1 MRADEREIVKMFLEE
16 VSRDRNNNLNFLRF
30 IATVLVIICHAY
42 PLSLGEDAIDILGR
56 MTDGQIHL
64 GGVAVCI
71 FFFFSGFFLNR
82 SVNKGYGACQF
93 FKARCIRIFPA
104 LIVVV
109 FFCAFILGSC
119 ISYYSPAE
127 YFSNSQTY
135 EYLLNSVFILKHN
148 LPGVFESNIYNATVN
163 GSLWTLPIEFVCYIG
178 CYVAWK
184 TDLTN
189 EKVMKFTIPLFCV
202 SYVFLYILL
211 ARSPLIQ
218 SALRPCG
225 MFYCGM
231 LFDTYRGKIRIR
243 ISYVLLCMGGLVA
256 AAVLN
261 VFDYGVILFLPHI
274 LIFLV
279 FGTKRKLN
287 WFAENY
293 EISYTMYLCAW
304 PIQQII
310 VMLFGGSMNPVAN
323 FLITIPLA
331 MVVGYFLNIMVEKPV
346 LKYFEVKSRGLKKNG
361 KIL

>member
-1 MRADEREIVKMFLEE
+1 MRADEREIVKMILEE
-16 VSRDRNNNLNFLRF
+16 VSRDRNNNLNFLRL
-30 IATVLVIICHAY
+30 IAAVLVIICHAY

-127 YFSNSQTY
+127 YFSNNQTY

-178 CYVAWK
+178 CYIAWK
-184 TDLTN
+184 IGLTN
-189 EKVMKFTIPLFCV
+189 EKVMKFTVPFFSV
-202 SYVFLYILL
+202 AYVFLYILL
-211 ARSPLIQ
+211 RQNPLIQ
-218 SALRPCG
+218 SVLRPCG

-231 LFDTYRGKIRIR
+231 LFDTYRSKIRIR
-243 ISYVLLCMGGLVA
+243 MPYVILCLGGLVVVSA
-256 AAVLN
+256 LN
-261 VFDYGVILFLPHI
+261 IFDYGVILFLPYI
-274 LIFLV
+274 LVYIV
-279 FGTKRKLN
+279 FGTKWKMGR
-287 WFAENY
+287 FAEKH
-293 EISYTMYLCAW
+293 EISYGVYLCAW
-304 PIQQII
+304 PIQQIV
-310 VMLFGGSMNPVAN
+310 VMLFGGSMNPLTN
-323 FLITIPLA
+323 FLISIPLA
-331 MVVGYFLNIMVEKPV
+331 VATGFFLNIAVERP
-346 LKYFEVKSRGLKKNG
+346 
-361 KIL
+361 ILNYCMRKG